1 MKDFKVAIVSR
12 GWFGGFP
19 IKANPVS
26 YKGKKVDSVQVKVKC
41 PFCDNLIGTHFDL
54 KECKCVFNPK
64 IQRYEVTHSVHCCKC
79 GNEVKNVT
87 LVISRPK
94 GWSVS

>member
-1 MKDFKVAIVSR
+1 MKDFKGAILTGFR
-12 GWFGGFP
+12 GGFSQAKP
-19 IKANPVS
+19 KPV
-26 YKGKKVDSVQVKVKC
+26 KKIDSIEVKIKC
-41 PFCDNLIGTHFDL
+41 PFCDNLISTHFDL

-79 GNEVKNVT
+79 GSEVKNVT
-87 LVISRPK
+87 IIISRPK